1 MSLSR
6 HVCDDAPRMAP
17 LPGTHAWYCQQERT
31 DCATL
36 TDIARH
42 IKTLAARLRPQ
53 IDSLYLASAPLAALE
68 CCDTLTALE
77 CCDTLTA
84 LAEEIERDDIMTLH
98 EAYACTVQSC

>member
-53 IDSLYLASAPLAALE
+53 IDSL
-68 CCDTLTALE
+68 
-77 CCDTLTA
+77 
-84 LAEEIERDDIMTLH
+84 
-98 EAYACTVQSC
+98 

>member
-42 IKTLAARLRPQ
+42 IKTLAMRLRPQ
-53 IDSLYLASAPLAALE
+53 IDSLYLTSAPLA
-68 CCDTLTALE
+68 ALE

-84 LAEEIERDDIMTLH
+84 LAEEIERDDITTLH
-98 EAYACTVQSC
+98 EAYASTVQSC